1 MRHPVHPAVVHF
13 PIACWTLATIGDV
26 ASLWLGKPAWW
37 WAGVSLAL
45 GTTIAIFAMITGM
58 IEILRIANQKQRL
71 KVAERH
77 MQLILLAWTVY
88 ATSLFMRLDGFRL
101 TEPGIIEIGLSCLG
115 FVILSIA
122 SWFGAQLVYKYGVGL
137 SDS

>member
-45 GTTIAIFAMITGM
+45 GTTIAIFAMITGV
-58 IEILRIANQKQRL
+58 IELIKIANQKERL

-77 MQLILLAWTVY
+77 MQLILLAWSVY

-101 TEPGIIEIGLSCLG
+101 TETGMIEIGLSCLG

-122 SWFGAQLVYKYGVGL
+122 SWFGAQLVYKYEVGL